1 MIPLVLLCPSPIFS
15 PPFLLGPYL
24 SSPGLSP
31 ALQNSQELSGLSIC
45 LTHLVSLKTLIIGL
59 AWENQTVNRLVMK
72 AVLPGRLRHLC
83 GQDCT
88 YDPRP
93 QMKSMKGVSLSASQS
108 WSCCFPSP
116 GAQCWEGAG
125 FRQEDLRKLLAD
137 TRWPE
142 KGQGGFR
149 TLEEIQKE
157 AQRLNR
163 LTKSVCCWAD

>member
-1 MIPLVLLCPSPIFS
+1 MIPLVLLRPSPTFS

-31 ALQNSQELSGLSIC
+31 ALQNSQDLSGLSIC

-83 GQDCT
+83 GQDCA

-125 FRQEDLRKLLAD
+125 FRQEDLGKLLAD

-149 TLEEIQKE
+149 ILEEIQKE

-163 LTKSVCCWAD
+163 LTKSVCRWAD